1 MDKKLEQEL
10 DRFEHQERLRLR
22 HRLYIPSNEHALL
35 LPPALFH
42 WQLEV

>member
-1 MDKKLEQEL
+1 MDKKLELVL

-22 HRLYIPSNEHALL
+22 HQLDIPSNEHALL